1 MIKFKIILNL
11 KMKKFYIVVLLVFTS
26 NLFSQSLT
34 SDVIVQNYITAIG
47 GIDEIRKIN
56 QLTMTGK
63 AVSGENTYD
72 LLAYEDA
79 LEKYQFAHVNGDN
92 YDVKTYFDTKAGWT
106 VQNGVKSS
114 LSQETIQQLQPN
126 IEDGTYFYLGDMESR
141 GIKTELLGEEKI
153 NGKNAYKIKFTRNG
167 KDKNIQYFDK
177 DTYYLLMVETPGI
190 NSVKIYYDDYKNV
203 PGTNLKFPYYNEKGG
218 IKGTVD
224 KYEINVPLNP
234 MLLIFD
240 K

>member
-1 MIKFKIILNL
+1 
-11 KMKKFYIVVLLVFTS
+11 MKKFFTLLFLLLVS
-26 NLFSQSLT
+26 GGYSQSLT
-34 SDVIVQNYITAIG
+34 SDEIIQNYIAAIG
-47 GIDEIRKIN
+47 GIDEIKKIN
-56 QLTMTGK
+56 QLTLTGK
-63 AVSGENTYD
+63 ALSGENTYN

-79 LEKYQFAHVNGDN
+79 VEKYQFAQVSGIN
-92 YDVKTYFDTKAGWT
+92 YDVKTYFDAKTGWT

-114 LSQETIQQLQPN
+114 LSKETLESLLPN

-218 IKGTVD
+218 IKGFVNEY
-224 KYEINVPLNP
+224 KINVPMDSTKIIPEN
-234 MLLIFD
+234 
-240 K
+240 

>member
-1 MIKFKIILNL
+1 
-11 KMKKFYIVVLLVFTS
+11 MKKFYIVVLLVFTS
-26 NLFSQSLT
+26 NLFSQTLT
-34 SDVIVQNYITAIG
+34 SDEIVQNYITAIG
-47 GIDEIRKIN
+47 GIEEIKKIN
-56 QLTMTGK
+56 QLTLTGK
-63 AVSGENTYD
+63 ALSGENTYN

-79 LEKYQFAHVNGDN
+79 VEKYQYANVSGDN
-92 YDVKTYFDTKAGWT
+92 YNVKTYFDTKTGWT

-114 LSQETIQQLQPN
+114 LSQETVQQLQPN

-153 NGKNAYKIKFTRNG
+153 NGKIAYKIKFTRNG

-203 PGTNLKFPYYNEKGG
+203 PSTNLKFPYYNEKGG
-218 IKGTVD
+218 IKGFVNE
-224 KYEINVPLNP
+224 YIINVPMDSTKIIPEN
-234 MLLIFD
+234 
-240 K
+240 